1 MKFTRAARISRLLT
15 DLQRHIMLLALLIGH
30 TPREALSIARTW

>member
-1 MKFTRAARISRLLT
+1 MKLSRAARISRPLT

-30 TPREALSIARTW
+30 TPREALSIAGTW